1 MSPLT
6 RLSISRPILMLMLI
20 FILVLFG
27 VQSYTGLNIENMP
40 ETDIPIV
47 TVLVTYPGAT
57 PQDVTDNVL
66 RPMEDAVSAIS
77 GIKRMN
83 ATGQENFGSLVIE
96 F

>member
-1 MSPLT
+1 MAPLT

-27 VQSYTGLNIENMP
+27 MQSYTGLNIENMP

-77 GIKRMN
+77 GSTSR
-83 ATGQENFGSLVIE
+83 
-96 F
+96 